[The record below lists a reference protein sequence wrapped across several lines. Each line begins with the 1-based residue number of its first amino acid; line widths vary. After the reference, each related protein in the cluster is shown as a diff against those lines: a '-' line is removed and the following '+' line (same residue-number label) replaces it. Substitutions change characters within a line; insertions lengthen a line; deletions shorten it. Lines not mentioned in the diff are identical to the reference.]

1 MRIWP
6 PNITLEKFSATGS
19 QTATE
24 YVGIILTEL
33 GEDYLTGE
41 LTVDARTRQ
50 PNGTLHGGASA
61 ILAESLASLAANGLV
76 DRSRF
81 VCMGQQINLNHL
93 RPVPVGMT
101 ISGTTR
107 AFSID
112 DTSHVWG
119 VEIVDPAGMRVCVG
133 RVMMAVVPRPP
144 NITKFL

>member
-33 GEDYLTGE
+33 GDNYLTGE

-61 ILAESLASLAANGLV
+61 ILAIPASLAANGLV

-81 VCMGQQINLNHL
+81 VCVGQQINLNHL
-93 RPVPVGMT
+93 RPVQISMMALPAPSAST
-101 ISGTTR
+101 IHPMSGASRSSTL
-107 AFSID
+107 
-112 DTSHVWG
+112 
-119 VEIVDPAGMRVCVG
+119 PVCVCASDG
-133 RVMMAVVPRPP
+133 S
-144 NITKFL
+144 